1 MNVLIERLSTVA
13 AGCLVLASG
22 MVFAQS
28 ATTTDSTSGTTVTTP
43 ERAQQIN
50 RSGANTGAGNI
61 ASTLR
66 HDATE
71 GGTVVSGT
79 RTDTTTT
86 TTTTTTATPMAAAP
100 AAPAADTSATAVAPT
115 PPAEPAV
122 AAAPLRSARS
132 DRN

>member
-1 MNVLIERLSTVA
+1 MNPLIDRLSTVA

-22 MVFAQS
+22 LVFAQTG
-28 ATTTDSTSGTTVTTP
+28 TTTTTSP

-61 ASTLR
+61 GSTMR

-79 RTDTTTT
+79 RTEA
-86 TTTTTTATPMAAAP
+86 TTTAATTTDSAPAP
-100 AAPAADTSATAVAPT
+100 AAATPPAPADTVPSATAAAPT
-115 PPAEPAV
+115 PPSEPAV
-122 AAAPLRSARS
+122 AAAPTRSARS